1 MISPK
6 KIAFVS
12 WHNYLDQTNGASIS
26 TRAILKALSQ
36 RNWRVQTFC
45 GPAFDRNTI
54 LLEAAIS
61 NAEQIR
67 KLSRKEYNASCPY
80 ALLSF
85 LDGSIE
91 SIGLTPLGKKK
102 DDLLIRRCAEEF
114 LRLYQHYLR
123 SERPGIV
130 LTYCGAHVKDRI
142 LAYGRQYG
150 AKTCVLLQ
158 NFAYNNKDYFLH
170 SDLTIVPSVFS
181 KDHYWNNLGLETCV
195 LAPLI
200 DFAPLRRCGEYSLEK
215 RKYLAFINP
224 TDNKGVY
231 WFAIIAKELW
241 RLRPDIPILLVEG
254 SSGRE
259 ILLRSDLELQGIGN
273 LYFAP
278 NTMHPEQIY
287 RLARA
292 ILIPSV
298 FNESFCRVAAEAM
311 AACVPIIASNR
322 GAIPE
327 TVGDSGIVLE
337 IPRKYQT
344 YTKALP
350 SKEEVQEWIS
360 ALLSFW
366 DDESTALLLVK
377 RGKARVENLWNEQIL
392 ADKYED
398 VLSKLLSQKRLTF

>member
-1 MISPK
+1 MRAPPK
-6 KIAFVS
+6 FCLQQQRLFFTFRFD
-12 WHNYLDQTNGASIS
+12 YL
-26 TRAILKALSQ
+26 
-36 RNWRVQTFC
+36 
-45 GPAFDRNTI
+45 
-54 LLEAAIS
+54 
-61 NAEQIR
+61 
-67 KLSRKEYNASCPY
+67 
-80 ALLSF
+80 
-85 LDGSIE
+85 
-91 SIGLTPLGKKK
+91 
-102 DDLLIRRCAEEF
+102 
-114 LRLYQHYLR
+114 
-123 SERPGIV
+123 
-130 LTYCGAHVKDRI
+130 
-142 LAYGRQYG
+142 
-150 AKTCVLLQ
+150 
-158 NFAYNNKDYFLH
+158 
-170 SDLTIVPSVFS
+170 PSVFS

-215 RKYLAFINP
+215 RKYLVFINP

-231 WFAIIAKELW
+231 WFARIAKELW
-241 RLRPDIPILLVEG
+241 RLRPDIPILVVEG

>member
-80 ALLSF
+80 ALSSF

-170 SDLTIVPSVFS
+170 SDLTIVPSFFS

-195 LAPLI
+195 L
-200 DFAPLRRCGEYSLEK
+200 
-215 RKYLAFINP
+215 
-224 TDNKGVY
+224 
-231 WFAIIAKELW
+231 
-241 RLRPDIPILLVEG
+241 RL
-254 SSGRE
+254 
-259 ILLRSDLELQGIGN
+259 
-273 LYFAP
+273 
-278 NTMHPEQIY
+278 
-287 RLARA
+287 
-292 ILIPSV
+292 
-298 FNESFCRVAAEAM
+298 
-311 AACVPIIASNR
+311 
-322 GAIPE
+322 
-327 TVGDSGIVLE
+327 
-337 IPRKYQT
+337 
-344 YTKALP
+344 
-350 SKEEVQEWIS
+350 
-360 ALLSFW
+360 
-366 DDESTALLLVK
+366 
-377 RGKARVENLWNEQIL
+377 
-392 ADKYED
+392 
-398 VLSKLLSQKRLTF
+398 